1 MRTYHHDAAPLA
13 YAPPAVNLLVLG
25 LAALVLG
32 GVLALG
38 YHGLASAAD
47 VPILGEV
54 VRGVGQVA
62 AVVLGIGVAA
72 LIAAAVVH
80 RCQPASAVIRHKVRR
95 ALCHPACGN
104 PLHLQDGELLPA
116 VCCREIRDGVYELTV
131 KAGSCTV
138 ETIADA
144 ASAISSSLNK
154 RYQQYAVTQVVTD
167 TACNHVVF
175 CLDDVT
181 TDRSITA
188 PTVEALW
195 QDTPTR
201 LVIEHGT
208 YIDLTRSGSMIV
220 AGKTRSGKTTGVIA
234 LLIQVLLSGPDS
246 YGSSVL
252 VVDPKQAEL
261 SRLPHVI
268 SLDSDGE
275 ATIILAALRRFASTV
290 VARQKV
296 LNTLS
301 EQAGDA
307 VHWWDAGMHPCI
319 LFLDEFVAL
328 RDIYPTKA
336 VKDSDYCRAT
346 FDGLLK
352 RIMTTGAS
360 AGCYVIISIAE
371 ASVGEGG
378 LPTLLKNAASTKIL
392 FRPTANEGAFL
403 WDTRKLEALKNDR
416 VYQQGDAWYTSE
428 DGDHEQITCVHFPR
442 MNFAVYR
449 ELGRLLSEYYADNP
463 VSTTPP
469 AAE

>member
-1 MRTYHHDAAPLA
+1 MRRVYRREVAPLA
-13 YAPPAVNLLVLG
+13 YTNPSVNLIALGGLVLMVAGVCALARCG
-25 LAALVLG
+25 L
-32 GVLALG
+32 
-38 YHGLASAAD
+38 SADAD
-47 VPILGEV
+47 VPILGV
-54 VRGVGQVA
+54 VVQGGGETTAVA
-62 AVVLGIGVAA
+62 LAGGVAA
-72 LIAAAVVH
+72 LTAAAVVH
-80 RCQPASAVIRHKVRR
+80 RLQSDSAKIRHKVRR
-95 ALCHPACGN
+95 ALCHPSFGN
-104 PLHLQDGELLPA
+104 PLHLQDGELLPH
-116 VCCREIRDGVYELTV
+116 VNCREIRDGVYELTV
-131 KAGSCTV
+131 TAGSCTV

-188 PTVEALW
+188 STVEALR
-195 QDTPTR
+195 QDTPTQ

-234 LLIQVLLSGPDS
+234 LLIQVLLSGPDR
-246 YGSSVL
+246 YGSCVL

-275 ATIILAALRRFASTV
+275 ATTILAALRRFAATV

-296 LNTLS
+296 LNALS

-307 VHWWDAGMHPCI
+307 VHWWDADMHPCI

-328 RDIYPTKA
+328 RDIYPAKPT
-336 VKDSDYCRAT
+336 KDSDYCRAT
-346 FDGLLK
+346 FDALLK

-378 LPTLLKNAASTKIL
+378 LPNLIKNAASTKIL
-392 FRPTANEGAFL
+392 FRPTVNEGAFL
-403 WDTRKLEALKNDR
+403 WDSRKLEALKNDR

-442 MNFAVYR
+442 MTFQVYR
-449 ELGRLLSEYYADNP
+449 ELGRLLREYYDENHAA
-463 VSTTPP
+463 P
-469 AAE
+469 AQ

>member
-1 MRTYHHDAAPLA
+1 MWRVYRREVAPLA
-13 YAPPAVNLLVLG
+13 YTNPSVNLMALGG
-25 LAALVLG
+25 LALLVA
-32 GVLALG
+32 GVCTLARC
-38 YHGLASAAD
+38 GLSAAA
-47 VPILGEV
+47 VPLAGAVARIAG
-54 VRGVGQVA
+54 RVA
-62 AVVLGIGVAA
+62 AAA
-72 LIAAAVVH
+72 VCVSFASLIAAAVVH
-80 RCQPASAVIRHKVRR
+80 CRASDCAKIRHKVRR

-104 PLHLQDGELLPA
+104 PLHLQDGELLPD
-116 VCCREIRDGVYELTV
+116 VNCREIRVGVYALTV
-131 KAGSCTV
+131 TARSCTV

-188 PTVEALW
+188 STVETLR

-201 LVIEHGT
+201 LVIDHGT

-234 LLIQVLLSGPDS
+234 LLIQVLLSGPDR
-246 YGSSVL
+246 YGSCVL

-275 ATIILAALRRFASTV
+275 ATTILAALRRFAATV

-296 LNTLS
+296 LNALS

-307 VHWWDAGMHPCI
+307 IHWWDAGMHPCI

-328 RDIYPTKA
+328 RDLHPVKPA
-336 VKDSDYCRAT
+336 KDSDYCRAT
-346 FDGLLK
+346 FDALLK

-442 MNFAVYR
+442 MTFQVYR
-449 ELGRLLSEYYADNP
+449 ELRRLLREYYDENHAA
-463 VSTTPP
+463 P
-469 AAE
+469 AQ